1 LTALEEEAELRHSS
15 FRRCV
20 PANPSCWMYGR
31 QFADWKL
38 PRRQVTMSFDSA
50 LPAETAANRS
60 I

>member
-1 LTALEEEAELRHSS
+1 
-15 FRRCV
+15 
-20 PANPSCWMYGR
+20 MYGR